1 MLTEFC
7 TKCNVEK
14 VNSLAIKFEPKKK
27 VRFLYFCI
35 VLIFTTT
42 F

>member
-7 TKCNVEK
+7 TKFNVEK

-27 VRFLYFCI
+27 VSFYINIFL
-35 VLIFTTT
+35 LNIF
-42 F
+42 